1 MIERW
6 NGALSG
12 RAPGAAGSGSAPS
25 PAAPSA
31 GAPSPAAPTS
41 PTTAAPSTGAPSPA
55 TPTSPTT
62 AAPSTG
68 APSPATPI
76 TAARALPEPGTSEL
90 AALLTAY
97 HLATEAEK
105 GSGVTSAAALP
116 PRCRAE
122 IDDPARAFAG
132 CVVLLARDSPTDP
145 ASGVVI
151 VTGPTGRPASCEV
164 KRLWVDPGH
173 RGRGLATRL
182 LEAAI
187 GEAAASGAERVRLSV
202 WRWRLPAIA
211 LYGRLGFVETASW
224 DDRADLLCLE
234 RPLAPLDRT
243 ADAHAG

>member
-6 NGALSG
+6 NGALTG
-12 RAPGAAGSGSAPS
+12 RAPGAADSGSAPA

-31 GAPSPAAPTS
+31 GASSPGAPARPAPTAPSPGS
-41 PTTAAPSTGAPSPA
+41 PSSAAPST
-55 TPTSPTT
+55 T
-62 AAPSTG
+62 
-68 APSPATPI
+68 
-76 TAARALPEPGTSEL
+76 ARALEVPGTSEL

-105 GSGVTSAAALP
+105 GSAVASSAALP
-116 PRCRAE
+116 PRYRAE
-122 IDDPARAFAG
+122 IDAPAQAFAG

-145 ASGVVI
+145 ASGVVV
-151 VTGPTGRPASCEV
+151 VTGRTGRPASCEV

-182 LEAAI
+182 LQAAI
-187 GEAAASGAERVRLSV
+187 DEAAASGAERVRLSV
-202 WRWRLPAIA
+202 WSWRLPAIA

-224 DDRADLLCLE
+224 DDRAGLVCLE
-234 RPLAPLDRT
+234 RPLAPLDGT